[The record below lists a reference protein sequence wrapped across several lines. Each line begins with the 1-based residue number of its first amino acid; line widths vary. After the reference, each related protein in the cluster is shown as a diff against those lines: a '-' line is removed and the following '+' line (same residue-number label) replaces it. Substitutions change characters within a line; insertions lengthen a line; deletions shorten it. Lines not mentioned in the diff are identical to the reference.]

1 MRFYYS
7 VELSSWDAPL
17 HYSVE
22 LSSWELTPPQ
32 YARLSGADRPVDP
45 TRARTRGPSLSKC
58 RYTSLTSSVAIV
70 LYYSNR

>member
-7 VELSSWDAPL
+7 VNSPPGMRLY
-17 HYSVE
+17 YSVE

-70 LYYSNR
+70 LYYSNH